1 MSSHSS
7 PVGSD
12 LTRAAASGS
21 AAQGA
26 NLQLVEQLLDELAP
40 LARSGIAASEFYR
53 RLFERLLPA
62 VGARGGAI
70 WLRRGREAARL
81 SFQAQRGGTAQV
93 ANRDLLARRLSA
105 VSEMLD
111 AQQNRVIP
119 LAAEGGAPQDKA
131 AHAEWLVLQPFD
143 AGADHHGAIEL
154 SEAREVTPAAARNY
168 ARVLAAVAELLED
181 VHRQGELSTLRTAA
195 EHWRDYDQ
203 FAQRIHRSLDAE
215 QTTFALANEARRVIE
230 CDRVSVLIARGKKQ
244 RVAAISGV
252 DTVERRSKA
261 VRALEQLAARCAAC
275 GEPVWYHDGV
285 ADLPDEILKPL
296 DAYLEESHARAVAVV
311 PLLAPQSES
320 ASATPHI
327 IGVLLAEHFQAL
339 PASEMLRERMGAVS
353 GHAAIALNN
362 ALTHSRMPLAR
373 ISRGLASVRWLF
385 ESRQLPKTAIALA
398 LLTAAIAA
406 LALVPA
412 DFDVEAR
419 GELQPQVKREVFAAD
434 DGVVSDLLVAANKP
448 VKAGEPLVVLR
459 KAELD
464 LESRRLLGEMQTA
477 ERKLA
482 SLRAER
488 LQDAPVDA
496 ERPRDPHQLAADE
509 EELKLTLASLAAQQK
524 ILDEQQAALT
534 IRSPIDGQALTWN
547 IDQLLAARPVERG
560 QALLSVADL
569 AGPWVLEL
577 HVADDRAG
585 HLLAARETLQRELE
599 TRFVLA
605 SDPGH
610 EYTGRVINIA
620 PTTEL
625 DPDQQPTVRVTVAF
639 DKNAVPAL
647 RPGATA
653 IAKIHCGRRS
663 LGYVWLHDLYDYVYS
678 LWW

>member
-7 PVGSD
+7 PVDSD
-12 LTRAAASGS
+12 LGRSDPH
-21 AAQGA
+21 GA
-26 NLQLVEQLLDELAP
+26 DWQAIEQLLDELAP
-40 LARSGIAASEFYR
+40 AARSGMATGEFYR

-70 WLRRGREAARL
+70 WTRPSGQPARQVFRAQRSGAAQAPGREVLAHHAA
-81 SFQAQRGGTAQV
+81 
-93 ANRDLLARRLSA
+93 A
-105 VSEMLD
+105 VNEMLD
-111 AQQNRVIP
+111 AKQSRVV
-119 LAAEGGAPQDKA
+119 APARDPSTSTPETTP
-131 AHAEWLVLQPFD
+131 AEWLILHPFD
-143 AGADHHGAIEL
+143 AGTDRQGAIEL
-154 SEAREVTPAAARNY
+154 IDSREVAPAAARSY
-168 ARVLAAVAELLED
+168 ARILAAVAELVED

-215 QTTFALANEARRVIE
+215 QTAFALANEARRVIE
-230 CDRVSVLIARGKKQ
+230 CDRVSVLISRGKKQ

-252 DTVERRSKA
+252 DTLERRSKV
-261 VRALEQLAARCAAC
+261 VRTLEQLAARCAAC

-285 ADLPDEILKPL
+285 ADLPDEILGPL
-296 DAYLEESHARAVAVV
+296 DAYLEESHARAVAIV
-311 PLLAPQSES
+311 PLMAPENET
-320 ASATPHI
+320 ARPAPRI
-327 IGVLLAEHFQAL
+327 IGVLIAEHFQAL
-339 PASEMLRERMGAVS
+339 SASEDLRERMAAVS

-373 ISRGLASVRWLF
+373 VSRGLASVRWLF
-385 ESRQLPKTAIALA
+385 ESRQLPKTAIVLA
-398 LLTAAIAA
+398 LLTAVAAA

-412 DFDVEAR
+412 DFDIEAR
-419 GELQPQVKREVFAAD
+419 GEMQPQVKREIFASD
-434 DGVVSDLLVAANKP
+434 DGVVSELLASANKP
-448 VKAGEPLVVLR
+448 VRAGEPLVVLR

-488 LQDAPVDA
+488 LQDAPADP
-496 ERPRDPHQLAADE
+496 EHRRDPHQLAADE
-509 EELKLTLASLAAQQK
+509 EELKITLAGLAAQQK
-524 ILDEQQAALT
+524 ILDEQHEALT

-569 AGPWVLEL
+569 SGPWVLEL

-585 HLLAARETLQRELE
+585 HLLTACDKLQPELE
-599 TRFVLA
+599 SRFLLA

-610 EYTGRVINIA
+610 EYRGRVTSIA

-625 DPDQQPTVRVTVAF
+625 DAEQQPTVRVTVAF
-639 DKNAVPAL
+639 DKQDVPAL

-653 IAKIHCGRRS
+653 VAKIHCGRRS
-663 LGYVWLHDLYDYVYS
+663 LGYVWLHDLFEYVHS